1 MIIDNNTTMSAG
13 GGFFIHRTTL
23 ASGESFTISANTGTV
38 AAGPLDIEGTVDVA
52 GTLVVV

>member
-1 MIIDNNTTMSAG
+1 MIIDNNATMSAN
-13 GGFFIHRTTL
+13 GGFFIHRTTM
-23 ASGESFTISANTGTV
+23 ASGETFTISANTGTV